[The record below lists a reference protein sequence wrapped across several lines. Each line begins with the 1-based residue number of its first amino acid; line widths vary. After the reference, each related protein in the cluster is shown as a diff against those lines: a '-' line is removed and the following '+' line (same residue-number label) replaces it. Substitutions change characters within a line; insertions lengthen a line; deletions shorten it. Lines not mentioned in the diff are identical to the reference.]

1 MERKTLK
8 QKTVVEQVMEE
19 IKDLI
24 ATGRFQVYDQIPPE
38 SELADM
44 FGVSRPTIREAIKI
58 FNYLGVLKSYTGK
71 GTFVSDSANI
81 SIEALTWSIL
91 LADNEVSELIELRE
105 VIEQRGLE
113 TLTQKYK
120 KNPDSIR
127 ERLNQLEDQIEKM
140 RKAIA
145 VLSLEDLTEADYT
158 FHKIV
163 IEGSENSLFTA
174 IYKTLKAFMTEEIHK
189 THEGLEDFSDIV
201 DEHWDILHSIQTG
214 NISKAKRAFEAHMG
228 SKCFQA
234 LNAKVKP
241 IIAE

>member
-1 MERKTLK
+1 MEKKTFR

-19 IKDLI
+19 IKNLI
-24 ATGRFQVYDQIPPE
+24 ATGKFKVYDQIPPE
-38 SELADM
+38 NELADM

-105 VIEQRGLE
+105 VIEQRGLQ

-120 KNPDSIR
+120 RNPDSVR
-127 ERLNQLEDQIEKM
+127 DSLHLLEEQVEKM
-140 RKAIA
+140 KKAIE
-145 VLSLEDLTEADYT
+145 LFSPEELTEADYT

-163 IEGSENSLFTA
+163 IEGSENSLFAA
-174 IYKTLKAFMTEEIHK
+174 IYQTLKAFMTEEINK
-189 THEGLEDFSDIV
+189 THEGLEDLGNIV
-201 DEHWDILHSIQTG
+201 NEHRLILDTIRTG
-214 NISKAKRAFEAHMG
+214 NASKAKKAFEAHMG

-234 LNAKVKP
+234 LNTKARVT
-241 IIAE
+241 E